1 MADFPVEHYDGNYIT
16 CYPGSNQTDEGKFNM
31 EFNMARLVTRITSK
45 NFCIVKPSFELSKI
59 RSSLG
64 KPQVRIGVGQCSIN
78 GMDLIMTTT
87 LDIDVPQ
94 DAGTYYLVFKLWRD
108 GSNNVKGDEVYGV
121 TKTFQGLYVTWADE
135 KPDPLTDPDVFYI
148 GKITYDGTDITELEE
163 DEDKYG
169 RIWAEDILA
178 KIKDPKHPDISRLI
192 LQDWIYLV
200 PDWYVSKEGDVEFEA
215 IEWLPGR
222 QDGEYTSE
230 DYGTGKYG
238 VRIQAT
244 GNNSAEMIL
253 KAPTTLTTDPDRLLK
268 SLATNN
274 GIEIDIGRSKLV
286 SNSSNDFALN
296 LTTPRN
302 INVNS
307 DGNVSLI
314 GKTGISLGTGANGTT
329 PKYLLKDNKA
339 TLTSS
344 LDANIKDEVVFA
356 SGTLQHIMGKSIFQ
370 YTTSNSKLSLLG
382 ADTNQFDIVPNV
394 DMTNKARVKNTLYI
408 GDNGTYGNDPTYLQK
423 QKWQLSDGTNS
434 TVMTPSTTI
443 ITNSGNG
450 SAYIQVKQNDN
461 KYAKLFN
468 NGKLELKN
476 SDTSV
481 PPQILLTDG
490 SYSVTMKQTSGKKG
504 DGTGTVSILDITAGH
519 TKLSGDL
526 TATGDIRANRV
537 YNAVYNDIVEFME
550 KEDYD
555 ENIEAGDIV
564 YFNES
569 GKVSKYHDE
578 INPTAIAGVVSSE
591 ETYGYALGGD
601 GLEDNQKVPVAL
613 KGRVWVKTDN
623 TDFHAGDFVA
633 VDSCGCVYKG
643 DKHIYDNFVLGIAT
657 KPEENGRVFIMIK

>member
-1 MADFPVEHYDGNYIT
+1 
-16 CYPGSNQTDEGKFNM
+16 
-31 EFNMARLVTRITSK
+31 
-45 NFCIVKPSFELSKI
+45 
-59 RSSLG
+59 
-64 KPQVRIGVGQCSIN
+64 
-78 GMDLIMTTT
+78 
-87 LDIDVPQ
+87 
-94 DAGTYYLVFKLWRD
+94 
-108 GSNNVKGDEVYGV
+108 
-121 TKTFQGLYVTWADE
+121 
-135 KPDPLTDPDVFYI
+135 
-148 GKITYDGTDITELEE
+148 
-163 DEDKYG
+163 
-169 RIWAEDILA
+169 
-178 KIKDPKHPDISRLI
+178 
-192 LQDWIYLV
+192 
-200 PDWYVSKEGDVEFEA
+200 
-215 IEWLPGR
+215 
-222 QDGEYTSE
+222 
-230 DYGTGKYG
+230 
-238 VRIQAT
+238 
-244 GNNSAEMIL
+244 MIL
-253 KAPTTLTTDPDRLLK
+253 KAPTSLTTDPDRLLK

-314 GKTGISLGTGANGTT
+314 GKTGISLGTGTNGTT

-526 TATGDIRANRV
+526 TATGDIRANKV
-537 YNAVYNDIVEFME
+537 YNAVYNGFGEIFR
-550 KEDYD
+550 KSID
-555 ENIEAGDIV
+555 EEIEYGDIV
-564 YFNES
+564 CVRED
-569 GKVSKYHDE
+569 GLVHKVSSIDD
-578 INPTAIAGVVSSE
+578 INNIIGVCSNTIGIEMGGKDIPKE
-591 ETYGYALGGD
+591 EQVEVEMVG
-601 GLEDNQKVPVAL
+601 QI
-613 KGRVWVKTDN
+613 WVKTDN
-623 TDFHAGDFVA
+623 ENIK
-633 VDSCGCVYKG
+633 CGQWVKALPNGKC
-643 DKHIYDNFVLGIAT
+643 DITTNRQDRLGIT
-657 KPEENGRVFIMIK
+657 ISTVIDNKVKVVYNG